1 MISYLAQ
8 KFAYN
13 RAPLAFTQSLSFG
26 NNPMVLAIDL
36 IGTRICKMVRQL
48 PNKDNLVKQFAK
60 MSTKVRKKSK

>member
-13 RAPLAFTQSLSFG
+13 RAPLAFTQNPSFG
-26 NNPMVLAIDL
+26 NNPMVHAIDL